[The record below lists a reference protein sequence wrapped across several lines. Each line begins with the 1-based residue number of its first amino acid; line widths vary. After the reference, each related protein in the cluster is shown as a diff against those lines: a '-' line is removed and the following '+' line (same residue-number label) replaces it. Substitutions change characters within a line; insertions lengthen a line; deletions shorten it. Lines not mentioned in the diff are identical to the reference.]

1 MAVRV
6 KAVGVL
12 IDSSGTVTCQSVM
25 KGLRHQTEIPVE
37 IVGADSSPRNAGRY
51 LADRWVEVPRVDDA
65 GYFEALL
72 ELVRE
77 LRIQLFVPI
86 FDTQFP
92 ALAERRGEF
101 EALGCAVA
109 VSPSEAVLIAN
120 EKDRTAAF
128 FGANGFSSPRLVS
141 PEEARAGQCR
151 FPLILKPRGGRSS
164 IGVEMLRL
172 PEEVDL
178 FLARADEEV
187 VLQEAVEGREF
198 TADILCALDGEPIA
212 VVPRER
218 LETKSG
224 VSTKGRSFRNDGIIA
239 EVVRMARLLKLRGP
253 ANVQGFLLS
262 DGSVQWIEINPR
274 FSGTLALTIAAGV
287 NAPLLLLR
295 SALGLPVPP
304 RLGAYREVTMMR
316 YWEEVF
322 VDPAG
327 AALPSLSLQGG
338 VAAS

>member
-1 MAVRV
+1 MRAVR
-6 KAVGVL
+6 VL

-51 LADRWVEVPRVDDA
+51 LADRWIQVPRVDEP
-65 GYFEALL
+65 GYFEELL
-72 ELVRE
+72 KIVASLEVR
-77 LRIQLFVPI
+77 LFVPI
-86 FDTQFP
+86 FDSQFP
-92 ALAERRGEF
+92 ALADRRGEF

-109 VSPSEAVLIAN
+109 VSPRESVLIAN

-128 FGANGFSSPRLVS
+128 FQANGFPSPRLVPAS
-141 PEEARAGQCR
+141 DARAGRCR
-151 FPLILKPRGGRSS
+151 FPLILKPKGGRSS
-164 IGVEMLRL
+164 IGVERLRS
-172 PEEVDL
+172 PEEVEL
-178 FLARADEEV
+178 FLSRAQEEV

-198 TADILCALDGEPIA
+198 TVDVLCALDGDPIA

-224 VSTKGRSFRNDGIIA
+224 VSTKGRSFRNDAIVS
-239 EVVRMARLLKLRGP
+239 EVVRMARLLGLRGP
-253 ANVQGFLLS
+253 ANVQGFLLADES
-262 DGSVQWIEINPR
+262 FQWIEINPR
-274 FSGTLALTIAAGV
+274 FSGTLSLTIASGV

-322 VDPAG
+322 VDGSG
-327 AALPSLSLQGG
+327 AALPSLWLRNGS
-338 VAAS
+338 AAS